1 MCALSNRIRMPGGSA
16 LWLRAAEP
24 ELSQARIHGRA
35 KSRLSPARDARP
47 AARPNRP
54 ASTGARPLFS
64 CYLQEARCRCRTWVL
79 RKTGW
84 SGVIAFLLFFPV
96 IYRTRRADAATTCL
110 AKPED
115 RYLARHCAW
124 GCFAVFFPG
133 AGFDPR
139 VCGLRTMS
147 GPTGT
152 RFWQQICNKST
163 RRWRAS
169 RAVETC
175 VPSIA
180 RAQAG
185 LR

>member
-1 MCALSNRIRMPGGSA
+1 MPDLGASEDRMV
-16 LWLRAAEP
+16 R
-24 ELSQARIHGRA
+24 
-35 KSRLSPARDARP
+35 RDRVP
-47 AARPNRP
+47 PV
-54 ASTGARPLFS
+54 FS
-64 CYLQEARCRCRTWVL
+64 CYLQDAPRGCRDHVPGE
-79 RKTGW
+79 TGG
-84 SGVIAFLLFFPV
+84 SIPRATLCMGLF
-96 IYRTRRADAATTCL
+96 C
-110 AKPED
+110 
-115 RYLARHCAW
+115 
-124 GCFAVFFPG
+124 GFFPG